1 MFMKKK
7 HLKTWREKESK
18 PVSVHRWGLQAII
31 AAVPCSRVTRL
42 CSIPGLAELFKPPI
56 HYLAS
61 LLEHSAQRGQCCCLN
76 TLLLVKKLPDI
87 AQTCLM
93 LAGKAVVLNCI
104 NSEYGFK
111 HRAFFITPEASL
123 RGNSEIAA
131 HYQPIGGTKQDC
143 NSTTGPRDSSLWG
156 KG

>member
-1 MFMKKK
+1 M
-7 HLKTWREKESK
+7 
-18 PVSVHRWGLQAII
+18 QAI

-42 CSIPGLAELFKPPI
+42 CSIPGLPEGEVFKPPI

-61 LLEHSAQRGQCCCLN
+61 LLEHSAQQGQRCYLN

-87 AQTCLM
+87 AKTCLM

-104 NSEYGFK
+104 NSEYEFK

-123 RGNSEIAA
+123 CGNSEIAA
-131 HYQPIGGTKQDC
+131 HYQPIG
-143 NSTTGPRDSSLWG
+143 L
-156 KG
+156 